1 MGRALR
7 AIVLAGLS
15 LASYARA
22 DDAARARCEA
32 SYEAAQ
38 RFKRE
43 EHLSAAKSQ
52 LEICNANCPPALA
65 SDCARWLNDVMLL
78 MPTVRLSAK
87 DDAGAPL
94 PDARVFLDGQL
105 LEVRALSVEP
115 GPHVFRFERIG
126 HSPAEVRAEIHAG
139 ERDLPIEAILV
150 RVVEKRPRP
159 LAAPPRPS
167 HTPSYVVGGIGAAA
181 LVAAG
186 ALTLKGHL
194 DRSALRSS
202 CYPYCS
208 EDDVQPI
215 RTEWITA
222 AALAGFGAVAAV
234 VAVVLWT
241 AGERSVALSASPRGA
256 ALLWTMP

>member
-1 MGRALR
+1 MQRPLR
-7 AIVLAGLS
+7 AIVLVGLFA
-15 LASYARA
+15 ASYARA
-22 DDAARARCEA
+22 DDAAKARCEA

-52 LEICNANCPPALA
+52 LEICTANCPPALA
-65 SDCARWLNDVMLL
+65 SDCARWLSDVNLL

-94 PDARVFLDGQL
+94 PDARVSLDGQL
-105 LEVRALSVEP
+105 LDVRALSVEP
-115 GPHVFRFERIG
+115 GAHVFRFERAG
-126 HSPAEVRAEIHAG
+126 HAPAEVRAQIHAG
-139 ERDLPIEAILV
+139 ERDVPIEAILV
-150 RVVEKRPRP
+150 PAPEKRAPP
-159 LAAPPRPS
+159 PAAPPRAS
-167 HTPSYVVGGIGAAA
+167 HTASYAVGGIGAAA

-194 DRSALRSS
+194 DRSALRSR

-222 AALAGFGAVAAV
+222 AVLAGVGAVAIG